1 MQLDEF
7 ISKSLKS
14 IIKGTKEAQIFAKEN
29 GAIINPYVGKW
40 DYDKIRTTY
49 YEDKDGAIEVSK
61 IDFDIAISISNTQ
74 ETGGEAGINVY
85 SLKLGGKAS
94 DKETNES
101 ISRIKFSLTAMLP
114 NESSE

>member
-14 IIKGTKEAQIFAKEN
+14 IIKGTKEAQSFAKEN

-40 DYDKIRTTY
+40 DYDKINKAKQVLNLSDD
-49 YEDKDGAIEVSK
+49 EFKGICLAVEEMK
-61 IDFDIAISISNTQ
+61 NK